1 MKFALDGYPSIIGLT
16 ACSVAAALWLP
27 VALVVTVPLLALT
40 LWFYRDPPRFPP
52 GGEGYLVSPADGV
65 VTELFKTSHPY
76 TGPALKLGI
85 FMNPLDVHVNR
96 MPSSGKVEFLQYV
109 PGKKWIASG
118 GKASQENERF
128 YLGYRSDYGPVLLV
142 QIAGLLARRIVCRA
156 RRGQT
161 LQRGVRFGM
170 IKLGS
175 KVDVYLPLT
184 VECKVR
190 LGQRVLAGETVIGE
204 VRS

>member
-1 MKFALDGYPSIIGLT
+1 MNLAIDGYPTIIGLT
-16 ACSVAAALWLP
+16 ALSTAAALWMP
-27 VALVVTVPLLALT
+27 SALLVLVPLLALS
-40 LWFYRDPPRFPP
+40 LWFYRDPKRFPL
-52 GGEGYLVSPADGV
+52 GGSRCFVSPADGKV
-65 VTELFKTSHPY
+65 VEIFKTSHPY
-76 TGPALKLGI
+76 TGPALKIGI

-96 MPSSGKVEFLQYV
+96 MPTAGKVEFLQYV

-161 LQRGVRFGM
+161 FQRGARFGM

-175 KVDVYLPLT
+175 KVDLYLPMN
-184 VECKVR
+184 VECKVQ
-190 LGQRVLAGETVIGE
+190 LGQKVLAGVTVIGE
-204 VRS
+204 AR